1 MLWILQ
7 TDATLICMKVARRID
22 LLHLLQQ
29 KSFFLFGP
37 RATGKSTCVAQ
48 QLVEQAEVIDLL
60 DSDTFLKFSS
70 DYSQLEATVT
80 KSQHRIV
87 VIDEIQKLPQLLND
101 VHRLIERQRVHF
113 LLTGSSTRKLRRGGV
128 NLLAGR
134 AWEAQLFPL
143 TYHELPQFDLEH
155 YLYCGGL
162 PAVYLS
168 TKPAEELR
176 AYVST
181 YMRQEIQE
189 EALVRRLPSFTRF
202 LRAMSLSN
210 GEILNYAKIAN
221 DCQTAPSTVAAY
233 VQILE
238 DTLLA
243 ASLPPWMAAKKR
255 KAVRTSKLYFFDTGV
270 ARALAGIRS
279 IERNTSFYGKSFEHF
294 IWMELRAWLSYTR
307 HEEELSFWRTRHG
320 YEVDFLIGSEVAIEV
335 KASKSVSSRDLK
347 ALRALSEEGICQKFY
362 LVSQDTLN
370 KKYEQFQ
377 ALHWRTF
384 LDQLWE
390 DRLL

>member
-1 MLWILQ
+1 MLRG
-7 TDATLICMKVARRID
+7 MKITRHID
-22 LLHLLQQ
+22 LPQLLRQ

-48 QLVEQAEVIDLL
+48 QLAGQAEVIDLL
-60 DSDTFLKFSS
+60 DSDTLFKFSN
-70 DYSQLEATVT
+70 DFKQLEAAVT
-80 KSQHRIV
+80 ASQHRIV

-101 VHRLIERQRVHF
+101 VHRLIERQGTHF

-143 TYHELPQFDLEH
+143 SYHELPQFDLER

-168 TKPAEELR
+168 TTPAEELR

-202 LRAMSLSN
+202 LQAMALSN

-221 DCQTAPSTVAAY
+221 DCQTAPSTVASY
-233 VQILE
+233 VQILA

-243 ASLPPWMAAKKR
+243 GQHSPRGRQPRNAKPCALP
-255 KAVRTSKLYFFDTGV
+255 
-270 ARALAGIRS
+270 
-279 IERNTSFYGKSFEHF
+279 SFIFLTR
-294 IWMELRAWLSYTR
+294 ELL
-307 HEEELSFWRTRHG
+307 
-320 YEVDFLIGSEVAIEV
+320 
-335 KASKSVSSRDLK
+335 VSSQVYV
-347 ALRALSEEGICQKFY
+347 AWNAMQ
-362 LVSQDTLN
+362 VSMARVLN
-370 KKYEQFQ
+370 ISSGWSCVLGFPTRGVK
-377 ALHWRTF
+377 RS
-384 LDQLWE
+384 
-390 DRLL
+390 

>member
-1 MLWILQ
+1 
-7 TDATLICMKVARRID
+7 MKVARRIN
-22 LLHLLQQ
+22 LPHLLQQ

-48 QLVEQAEVIDLL
+48 QLAEQAEVIDLL
-60 DSDTFLKFSS
+60 DSDTFIRFSN
-70 DYSQLEATVT
+70 DYKQLEATVT
-80 KSQHRIV
+80 QSQHNIF

-113 LLTGSSTRKLRRGGV
+113 LLMGSSTRKLRRSGV

-143 TYHELPQFDLEH
+143 TYHELPQFDLER
-155 YLYCGGL
+155 YLYFGGL
-162 PAVYLS
+162 PAVHLS
-168 TKPAEELR
+168 TIPAEELR

-189 EALVRRLPSFTRF
+189 EGLVRRLPAFTRF
-202 LRAMSLSN
+202 LQTMALSN
-210 GEILNYAKIAN
+210 GEILNYAKVAN
-221 DCQTAPSTVAAY
+221 DCQTAPSTVTAY
-233 VQILE
+233 VQILV

-243 ASLPPWMAAKKR
+243 TLLPPWRAAKKR

-279 IERNTSFYGKSFEHF
+279 IEHNASFYGKSFEHF
-294 IWMELRAWLSYTR
+294 MWMELRAWLSYTR
-307 HEEELSFWRTRHG
+307 REEELSFWRTRHG

-335 KASKSVSSRDLK
+335 KASKYVNRRDLK
-347 ALRALSEEGICQKFY
+347 GLRALAEEGICQKFY
-362 LVSQDTLN
+362 LVSQDNLN
-370 KKYEQFQ
+370 KKYEQFH
-377 ALHWRTF
+377 ALHWQTF
-384 LDQLWE
+384 LDYLWSGKII
-390 DRLL
+390 

>member
-1 MLWILQ
+1 MDI
-7 TDATLICMKVARRID
+7 ARYIN
-22 LLHLLQQ
+22 LPQLLQK

-37 RATGKSTCVAQ
+37 RATGKSTCVVQ
-48 QLVEQAEVIDLL
+48 QLARQAQVIDLL
-60 DSDTFLKFSS
+60 DSETFFKFSN
-70 DYSQLEATVT
+70 DFKQLEVAVLHS
-80 KSQHRIV
+80 KKRIV

-101 VHRLIERQRVHF
+101 VHRLIERHGTHF

-143 TYHELPQFDLEH
+143 TYHELPQFDLER

-168 TKPAEELR
+168 DTPAEELR

-202 LRAMSLSN
+202 LQTMALSN

-221 DCQTAPSTVAAY
+221 DCQTAPSTVASY
-233 VQILE
+233 VQILV

-243 ASLPPWMAAKKR
+243 TTLPPWGAAKKR
-255 KAVRTSKLYFFDTGV
+255 KAVRTAKLYFFDTGV
-270 ARALAGIRS
+270 ARTLAGIRS
-279 IERNTSFYGKSFEHF
+279 LERNASFYGKSFEHF

-307 HEEELSFWRTRHG
+307 REEELSFWRTRHG
-320 YEVDFLIGSEVAIEV
+320 YEVDFLVGSELAIEV
-335 KASKSVSSRDLK
+335 KASKNVSSRDLK
-347 ALRALSEEGICQKFY
+347 GLRALAEEGICQKFY
-362 LVSQDTLN
+362 LVSHDTLN
-370 KKYEQFQ
+370 KKYEQFH

-390 DRLL
+390 GKLL